1 MGLIKGMEQTA
12 ELIRDATRF
21 LSLLSLLTLTFSF
34 APLCSLNENYI
45 IRVSTIRC
53 FFLAAN
59 HFRRYH
65 QRSTFLYGL
74 AVMYTFFWLQII
86 PEAQPL

>member
-21 LSLLSLLTLTFSF
+21 LSLLSLLILTFSF

-45 IRVSTIRC
+45 IRV
-53 FFLAAN
+53 
-59 HFRRYH
+59 
-65 QRSTFLYGL
+65 
-74 AVMYTFFWLQII
+74 
-86 PEAQPL
+86 